1 MGKDGDFEVSLKS
14 SANNLVS
21 SLGDNGFLLARLLQA
36 EGNSNSNNQL
46 LKTRSAEEHLKA

>member
-46 LKTRSAEEHLKA
+46 LKTRYAEEHLKA